1 MQAIRKRFN
10 SNLKRV
16 LSLVHLYRMLIRLR
30 VGWEKKDGP
39 AVVHGDLL
47 RAAVVLLH
55 AALEDLLRSIE
66 ERLLPEAGEAEL
78 NEILIPLVGG
88 RKGQRREKIQLGEL
102 SRYRGQTV
110 DEVIQQAIEE
120 HLRTQTYNNIED
132 IVRCLKRVGLRVEW
146 QAEQKTLLR
155 GMMQRRHLIAHRADR
170 DHQRGARH
178 HPLRSLEPEAVER
191 WHGALDG
198 FGAAVLSA
206 LDERG

>member
-10 SNLKRV
+10 ANLKRV

-78 NEILIPLVGG
+78 NEIPIPLVRRSQGH
-88 RKGQRREKIQLGEL
+88 QRREKIQLGEL
-102 SRYRGQTV
+102 SLGTGGARRST
-110 DEVIQQAIEE
+110 
-120 HLRTQTYNNIED
+120 RSSSRRSKSTWTQTYNNIED
-132 IVRCLKRVGLRVEW
+132 IVRCLKRVGLRVER
-146 QAEQKTLLR
+146 QADN
-155 GMMQRRHLIAHRADR
+155 RRRC
-170 DHQRGARH
+170 
-178 HPLRSLEPEAVER
+178 
-191 WHGALDG
+191 
-198 FGAAVLSA
+198 
-206 LDERG
+206 